1 MLTLPNFLTLLRI
14 VAVPAFLILLTTQRY
29 SEALVLF
36 LAASVT
42 DGIDGAIARA
52 CNTKSA
58 IGASLD
64 PLADK
69 LLVVSSF
76 LALSWLGVIPAWL
89 LILVITRDVV
99 ILVGYL
105 ALYFLGMPMEIA
117 PTQVSKANTFL
128 EMLTIGFA
136 LLTVARPELPM
147 GEINRVVWYATATTT
162 AASGLHYVYK
172 GLLWVQRSGDAK
184 PPGEG
189 QDTPTKMGG

>member
-14 VAVPAFLILLTTQRY
+14 VAVPTFLILLTAQRY
-29 SEALVLF
+29 GAALVLF
-36 LAASVT
+36 LLAAVT

-52 CNTKSA
+52 CDSKSS

-76 LALSWLGVIPAWL
+76 LGLAWLGVIPVWL
-89 LILVITRDVV
+89 LILVISRDVV

-105 ALYFLGMPMEIA
+105 ALYFLGMPMEVS
-117 PTQVSKANTFL
+117 PTQISKVNTFL

-136 LLTVARPELPM
+136 LLTLARPELPL
-147 GEINRVVWYATATTT
+147 GEWNRLLWYATAVTVT
-162 AASGLHYVYK
+162 ASGVHYVYK
-172 GLLWVQRSGDAK
+172 GLLWVEAQGSVDK
-184 PPGEG
+184 P
-189 QDTPTKMGG
+189 QHR

>member
-1 MLTLPNFLTLLRI
+1 MLTLPNFLTFLRI

-29 SEALVLF
+29 AEALVLF
-36 LAASVT
+36 LMASVT
-42 DGIDGAIARA
+42 DGIDGALARA

-76 LALSWLGVIPAWL
+76 LGLSWLGIIPAWL

-105 ALYFLGMPMEIA
+105 ALYFLGMPMEIS
-117 PTQVSKANTFL
+117 PTQVSKVNTFM

-136 LLTVARPELPM
+136 LLSVARPELPM
-147 GEINRVVWYATATTT
+147 SEVNRVLWYTTATTA

-172 GLLWVQRSGDAK
+172 GLLWVQRYGNATTSNEQQRR
-184 PPGEG
+184 PSE
-189 QDTPTKMGG
+189 TGG